1 MFNNLVLPLY
11 LQKQKRGSFLARS
24 KEALAKIAEMTKPVA
39 NPSAGA
45 KSSGKFT
52 FAVISP
58 EKESQQV
65 NLQILKF
72 QRVDLICFTYLA
84 KPRPIDKSAYTG
96 LDKQKCPA

>member
-1 MFNNLVLPLY
+1 MSNKLALPFY
-11 LQKQKRGSFLARS
+11 FQKQKRGSFLARS

-65 NLQILKF
+65 NLQNLNFK
-72 QRVDLICFTYLA
+72 V
-84 KPRPIDKSAYTG
+84 
-96 LDKQKCPA
+96 

>member
-1 MFNNLVLPLY
+1 
-11 LQKQKRGSFLARS
+11 
-24 KEALAKIAEMTKPVA
+24 MTKPVA

-65 NLQILKF
+65 NLQNLKF
-72 QRVDLICFTYLA
+72 QSVDLISFTHQ
-84 KPRPIDKSAYTG
+84 PRGAQWLSGRVLTPTRGVAGSSGASTG
-96 LDKQKCPA
+96 GTALCP

>member
-1 MFNNLVLPLY
+1 MSSTVNVTIYRVYSQMHQNKSVCILFFF
-11 LQKQKRGSFLARS
+11 QSQKRGSFLARS

-52 FAVISP
+52 FSVISP

-65 NLQILKF
+65 IFTIL
-72 QRVDLICFTYLA
+72 
-84 KPRPIDKSAYTG
+84 
-96 LDKQKCPA
+96 